1 MKEKE
6 GFVDCPEQQLVLYV
20 EKEDGSYGPMQTGSY
35 LTKNYID
42 DYYEKRKRLE
52 SGLREQVNKG
62 EISPVAYYM
71 TLEDLSVSETAQ
83 RVGISQ
89 RKVKKH
95 MQPAKFG
102 KIPPDV
108 LEKYAEVF
116 NVPVNTLTGLP
127 TAEESQG

>member
-6 GFVDCPEQQLVLYV
+6 GIVDCPEQQLILYV
-20 EKEDGSYGPMQTGSY
+20 EKEDGTYGPLQTGSY

-42 DYYEKRKRLE
+42 DYYEKRNRLE
-52 SGLREQVNKG
+52 ASLKEQLRRR

-71 TLEDLSVSETAQ
+71 TLTDLSVAETAA

-95 MQPAKFG
+95 MQPGNFV
-102 KIPPDV
+102 KIPPAV
-108 LEKYAEVF
+108 LDRYAEVF
-116 NVPVNTLTGLP
+116 NVSAAAMKELT
-127 TAEESQG
+127 QG

>member
-6 GFVDCPEQQLVLYV
+6 GIVDCPEQQLILYV
-20 EKEDGSYGPMQTGSY
+20 EKEDGTYGPLQTGSY

-42 DYYEKRKRLE
+42 DYYEKRNRLE
-52 SGLREQVNKG
+52 ASLKEQLRRR

-71 TLEDLSVSETAQ
+71 TLTDLSVAETAA

-95 MQPAKFG
+95 MQPGTFV
-102 KIPPDV
+102 KIPPAV
-108 LEKYAEVF
+108 LDRYAEVF
-116 NVPVNTLTGLP
+116 NVSAAAMKELT
-127 TAEESQG
+127 QG

>member
-6 GFVDCPEQQLVLYV
+6 GFVDCPEQQLILYV

-42 DYYEKRKRLE
+42 DYYEKRQRLE
-52 SGLREQVNKG
+52 AGLREQVRKR

-71 TLEDLSVSETAQ
+71 TLVDLSLAETAM
-83 RVGISQ
+83 RIGISQ

-95 MQPAKFG
+95 MKPENFAKISPA
-102 KIPPDV
+102 V

-116 NVPVNTLTGLP
+116 NVAVNTLTELP
-127 TAEESQG
+127 NT

>member
-6 GFVDCPEQQLVLYV
+6 GIVDCPEQQLILYV
-20 EKEDGSYGPMQTGSY
+20 EKEDGTYGPLQTGSY

-42 DYYEKRKRLE
+42 DYYEKRNRLE
-52 SGLREQVNKG
+52 ASLKEQLRRR

-71 TLEDLSVSETAQ
+71 TLTDLSVAETAA

-95 MQPAKFG
+95 MQPGNFV
-102 KIPPDV
+102 KIPPAV
-108 LEKYAEVF
+108 LDRYAVVF
-116 NVPVNTLTGLP
+116 NVSAAAMKELN
-127 TAEESQG
+127 QG